1 LATTSQIV
9 VLFGYLAF
17 QVSNNPE
24 RQKHAEIEK
33 KDDVRS
39 EPHIDGGEG

>member
-1 LATTSQIV
+1 LAPASQIV
-9 VLFGYLAF
+9 VFFGYLAF
-17 QVSNNPE
+17 QVSSNPE

-39 EPHIDGGEG
+39 ETHIDGGEG